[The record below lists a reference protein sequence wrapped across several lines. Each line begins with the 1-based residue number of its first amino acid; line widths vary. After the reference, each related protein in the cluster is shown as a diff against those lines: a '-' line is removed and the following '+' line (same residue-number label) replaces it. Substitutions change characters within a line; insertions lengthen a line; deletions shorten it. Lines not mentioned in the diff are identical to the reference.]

1 MCGIWPKPHA
11 LLAGIVVPA
20 DRTLFEC
27 GVRAGDHVVGSVT
40 VDETQTSHEFV
51 MPRLI
56 SIDVKDEATGE
67 VVKQVDVEVERDPNW
82 DSKPYLGGYKHKLSG
97 LVYHHAAAQ
106 TAGEVKRRFEG
117 AEQKFSRETQTA
129 AFVARSTQTKRE
141 ASTQMTRRDVFMDS
155 RGDVERI
162 PRPYFS
168 ADQLDVVKDK
178 HALTIQCSWRSHVAR
193 LSAEAARWEREQHIA
208 KAAEAAAAEA
218 EKRSKD
224 EAEAQRRRTQPRSK
238 ADFAALFSEVETWRA
253 AETHRI
259 DSDFEMSAQDKA
271 VARAELLAKETR
283 MLQAIQRLKS
293 EAAEVNKESRVSKML
308 STMAAPKKWEM
319 ADGEVA
325 SIQTPFTTRAKELSE
340 LYRGLGLPVT
350 AGGEQT
356 DGAAAAAYEEGKA
369 SSGRK
374 AVGIA
379 ATAST
384 LTVAERLDVLLHVKW
399 TVQEFDCKLTREIV
413 GLIDREADMLDRG
426 RAPTSMAGLR
436 KRLSNMFLQFV
447 ETPEFNPEA
456 ARFLKVPRSLEDRP
470 LVKPI
475 VKKTYGKKF
484 MELS

>member
-1 MCGIWPKPHA
+1 MCGNCSCRTECIS
-11 LLAGIVVPA
+11 GIVVPA

-27 GVRAGDHVVGSVT
+27 GVRAGDHVVGNIT
-40 VDETQTSHEFV
+40 VDETQTSHEYV
-51 MPRLI
+51 MPRLV
-56 SIDVKDEATGE
+56 SVAVKDEATGE

-82 DSKPYLGGYKHKLSG
+82 DSKPYLGGFKHKLSG
-97 LVYHHAAAQ
+97 LIYHHATAQ
-106 TAGEVKRRFEG
+106 TAGEVKRRYEG
-117 AEQKFSRETQTA
+117 AEQKYSRETQTA

-141 ASTQMTRRDVFMDS
+141 ASTQMTRRDVFVDA
-155 RGDVERI
+155 RGDVERT

-168 ADQLDVVKDK
+168 ADELDVVKDK
-178 HALTIQCSWRSHVAR
+178 QALTIQCSWRSHVAR
-193 LSAEAARWEREQHIA
+193 MGAEAARWEREQHVA
-208 KAAEAAAAEA
+208 QAAEAAAQEA
-218 EKRSKD
+218 EKRAKED
-224 EAEAQRRRTQPRSK
+224 AEAQRRRTQPRSK

-253 AETHRI
+253 AETRRI

-283 MLQAIQRLKS
+283 MLQAIQRLKA
-293 EAAEVNKESRVSKML
+293 EAAEVNKESRVTKML

-325 SIQTPFTTRAKELSE
+325 SIQTPFTTRAKELAE
-340 LYRGLGLPVT
+340 LYRGMGLPVNT
-350 AGGEQT
+350 GSPS
-356 DGAAAAAYEEGKA
+356 AAAASDEEGKT
-369 SSGRK
+369 SSARG
-374 AVGIA
+374 VVSVA
-379 ATAST
+379 ATASS

-426 RAPTSMAGLR
+426 RVPSSMAGLR
-436 KRLSNMFLQFV
+436 KRLANMFLQFV

-475 VKKTYGKKF
+475 VKKTYGRKF
-484 MELS
+484 LELS